1 MCMVAVCWPLLWPLT
16 LGAQRAWQGSGP
28 AQEPTGLTLSILESS
43 SAWPEILCTDVRC
56 WEKATVKCETLTIL
70 YKICPF
76 SQHQTEPMS
85 IALCLWMQSW
95 RLGRQ
100 KITFSASVCQAYLKR
115 QDHCSF
121 LQVMV
126 VVGQEVTW
134 NENILSDCH
143 YWKSFTGKCPSKASF
158 GPWNK
163 LVSNFINLYRAPPA
177 ATRTQGTW
185 GWKLSFTCDTEQW
198 AEGWME
204 DQMLKAEKYEVGF
217 GLEKSGL
224 DFKRWYHSVW
234 LGKHATLNKNRK
246 TSLRKHTLFK
256 YLEHFCWQPV
266 NTNKLVQQCFQ
277 IFNRFFMQLWSR
289 GTEARRRMLNIT
301 ILIVEKIWYFQP
313 TYMPAS
319 EKSC

>member
-1 MCMVAVCWPLLWPLT
+1 
-16 LGAQRAWQGSGP
+16 
-28 AQEPTGLTLSILESS
+28 
-43 SAWPEILCTDVRC
+43 
-56 WEKATVKCETLTIL
+56 
-70 YKICPF
+70 
-76 SQHQTEPMS
+76 MS

-204 DQMLKAEKYEVGF
+204 DQMLKAENYEVGF

-277 IFNRFFMQLWSR
+277 IFNRFFYAIVVQRNW
-289 GTEARRRMLNIT
+289 GTEEDVEHNYPHRGKNMVFPTNLHACIREELLDMSPQPMESLSFSTR
-301 ILIVEKIWYFQP
+301 IVEGLLHGQVFLAPIF
-313 TYMPAS
+313 
-319 EKSC
+319 KSN